1 MTSSQTN
8 RRLTA
13 RLACQLI
20 VSYRCAKDW
29 HPATAMDLS
38 QNGCRLRLGEDL
50 ARGRSLTVRFRH
62 GGKHAADPLS
72 AEVPG
77 TVIWC
82 RLEGLSHQAGVH
94 FSAEPPE
101 LQAILLALG

>member
-13 RLACQLI
+13 RLACRLI

-29 HPATAMDLS
+29 HPATGMDLS
-38 QNGCRLRLGEDL
+38 ENGCRLRLGEDL
-50 ARGRSLTVRFRH
+50 AHGRSLTVRFRH
-62 GGKHAADPLS
+62 GGKHPLS
-72 AEVPG
+72 ADVPG

-94 FSAEPPE
+94 FSAEPAE
-101 LQAILLALG
+101 LRAILLALG